1 MGAYYL
7 RRLFFIVP
15 TLFVSA
21 LITFIIMHAT
31 PGGPW
36 DTSPDSRTSDPRVQE
51 RLNKAYGLDKPLFIN
66 ITAMQEAQAASKS
79 PLEVTASLFDAQFEF
94 WLVNFVQG
102 KLGPS
107 YRFRGRNVEDLLL
120 EPTSLEGSFWQNRLM
135 ATMILGFIAT
145 FVAVI
150 IGFPLGVIAAV
161 KQNTWID
168 NLSLFFAT
176 FFYGIPNI
184 VLGIFLIIIFASWL
198 GWFNVVEMNYW
209 EGWRP
214 WIMPSFVLAIP
225 TAAFLARL
233 TRSSVLEVLRMDF
246 VRTARA
252 KGLSENVVIAK
263 HVVRNAL
270 IPVVTFLGPALA
282 TLITGSFVI
291 ETQFGLTGI
300 GRLFVESVG
309 RRDYSVIM
317 ALTLIYAFFIA
328 VANLGVD
335 LAYGFLDPRIR
346 LSKK

>member
-7 RRLFFIVP
+7 RRLLFIIP

-21 LITFIIMHAT
+21 LITFVIMHAT
-31 PGGPW
+31 PGGPF
-36 DTSPDSRTSDPRVQE
+36 DAGNDKITERTKA
-51 RLNKAYGLDKPLFIN
+51 RLMAAYGLDKPLFFN
-66 ITAMQEAQAASKS
+66 TQAMLDAQAANK
-79 PLEVTASLFDAQFEF
+79 PFYEVGAAFFDGQFEF

-102 KLGPS
+102 KFGPS
-107 YRFRGRNVEDLLL
+107 FRFIGRNVEDILF
-120 EPTSLEGSFWQNRLM
+120 EPTSLEALPWQNRLM
-135 ATMILGFIAT
+135 ATMILGLVAT
-145 FVAVI
+145 TIAVI
-150 IGFPLGVIAAV
+150 VGFPLGVIAAV
-161 KQNTWID
+161 KQNSWVD
-168 NLSLFFAT
+168 NLCLFFAT

-198 GWFNVVEMNYW
+198 GWFNVVEQNYW

-214 WIMPSFVLAIP
+214 WVLPSFVLAIP

-252 KGLSENVVIAK
+252 KGLAENVVIAK

-291 ETQFGLTGI
+291 ETQFGVTGI

-317 ALTLIYAFFIA
+317 ALTLIYALFIA
-328 VANLGVD
+328 IANLGVD

>member
-1 MGAYYL
+1 MGAYYI
-7 RRLFFIVP
+7 RRLFFIIP
-15 TLFVSA
+15 TLFASA
-21 LITFIIMHAT
+21 LITFVIMHAT
-31 PGGPW
+31 PGGPF
-36 DTSPDSRTSDPRVQE
+36 DAGNDKITE
-51 RLNKAYGLDKPLFIN
+51 RAKARLMAAYGLDKPLFFN
-66 ITAMQEAQAASKS
+66 PQAVQDAQAANK
-79 PLEVTASLFDAQFEF
+79 PFYEVGAAFFDGQFEL
-94 WLVNFVQG
+94 WLINFVQG
-102 KLGPS
+102 KFGPS
-107 YRFRGRNVEDLLL
+107 FRFIGRDVEDILL
-120 EPTSLEGSFWQNRLM
+120 EPTSLDGVFWQNRLM
-135 ATMILGFIAT
+135 ATIVLGLIAT
-145 FVAVI
+145 IIAVI

-161 KQNTWID
+161 KQNSWVD
-168 NLSLFFAT
+168 NLCLFFAT

-198 GWFNVVEMNYW
+198 GWVNVVEMNYW

-214 WIMPSFVLAIP
+214 WVLPAFVLAIP

-233 TRSSVLEVLRMDF
+233 TRSSVLEVMRMDF

-291 ETQFGLTGI
+291 ETQFGVTGI

-328 VANLGVD
+328 IANLGVD

>member
-1 MGAYYL
+1 MGAYYI
-7 RRLFFIVP
+7 RRLFFIIP
-15 TLFVSA
+15 TLFASA
-21 LITFIIMHAT
+21 LITFVIMHAT
-31 PGGPW
+31 PGGPF
-36 DTSPDSRTSDPRVQE
+36 DAGNDKITE
-51 RLNKAYGLDKPLFIN
+51 RAKARLMAAYGLDKPLFFN
-66 ITAMQEAQAASKS
+66 TQAVQDAYAENK
-79 PLEVTASLFDAQFEF
+79 PFYEVGAAFFDAQFEL

-102 KLGPS
+102 KFGPS
-107 YRFRGRNVEDLLL
+107 FRFIGRDVEDILL
-120 EPTSLEGSFWQNRLM
+120 EPTSLDGVFWQNRLM
-135 ATMILGFIAT
+135 ATIILGLVAT
-145 FVAVI
+145 IIAVI
-150 IGFPLGVIAAV
+150 VGFPLGVIAAV
-161 KQNTWID
+161 KQNSWVD
-168 NLSLFFAT
+168 NLCLFFAT

-198 GWFNVVEMNYW
+198 GWVNVVEMNYW

-214 WIMPSFVLAIP
+214 WVLPAFVLAIP

-291 ETQFGLTGI
+291 ETQFGVTGI

-328 VANLGVD
+328 IANLGVD

-346 LSKK
+346 FSKK